1 MINGT
6 EVCFQNMESFPRIY
20 VLIPAW
26 NEEKSLPLVIDGLP
40 KDWVRQVV
48 VCDNGSTDQTA
59 KVAKAAGAQV
69 IYQPLRGY
77 GNACLAGMRYLDQ
90 LPSSEQPEIV
100 VFLDGDF
107 SDYPEELPKVVNP
120 ILTDKM
126 DMVIGSRLL
135 GGMEADAMTLPQ
147 RFGNW
152 LAPALIRIIYGYQ
165 FSDLGPFR
173 AVRWEALK
181 AMDMKDRNYG
191 WTVEMQVK
199 AAKMRLKCTEVP
211 VKYRK
216 RNAGQS
222 KVSGTVKGTI
232 LAGWK
237 IITTIIKLVF

>member
-1 MINGT
+1 
-6 EVCFQNMESFPRIY
+6 
-20 VLIPAW
+20 
-26 NEEKSLPLVIDGLP
+26 
-40 KDWVRQVV
+40 VRQVV

-107 SDYPEELPKVVNP
+107 SDYPEELRKVVNP

-165 FSDLGPFR
+165 VSDLGTFR